1 MCAGLNLRLEYT
13 TRFPP
18 IYSLEKLTLVA
29 KNQSQSADSSWHFI
43 ENHILYDGHAL
54 SFRLWFPSVVIYQT
68 GLIFSADLFS
78 FVTSHDTFLC
88 EFVVIGKTLKS
99 GSVWSSVVYCV
110 MVSFHLW
117 LLTVKSEKYCSVFQ
131 SLLFLITLKHNCIR
145 KKCIWI
151 SLEKVKHKLL
161 LLKQPNKAYKSK
173 QLTIFSVIDS
183 NVRSIFLLI
192 CLGFVFNIS
201 HHTVHY
207 YISNYQ

>member
-1 MCAGLNLRLEYT
+1 MIPFSRNISD
-13 TRFPP
+13 RFD
-18 IYSLEKLTLVA
+18 IFSWFVLICHE
-29 KNQSQSADSSWHFI
+29 SWH
-43 ENHILYDGHAL
+43 
-54 SFRLWFPSVVIYQT
+54 V
-68 GLIFSADLFS
+68 
-78 FVTSHDTFLC
+78 
-88 EFVVIGKTLKS
+88 
-99 GSVWSSVVYCV
+99 SVWVCCDRKDFKVVYCV

-117 LLTVKSEKYCSVFQ
+117 LLTVKSEKSCSVFQ
-131 SLLFLITLKHNCIR
+131 SLPFLITLKHNCIR
-145 KKCIWI
+145 KKIIWI